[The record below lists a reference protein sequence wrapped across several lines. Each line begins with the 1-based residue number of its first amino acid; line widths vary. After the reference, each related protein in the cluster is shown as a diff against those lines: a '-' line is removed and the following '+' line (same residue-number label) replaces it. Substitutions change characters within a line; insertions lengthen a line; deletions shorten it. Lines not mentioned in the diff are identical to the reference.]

1 MKILLLEDN
10 QKLNETITKRLRL
23 KNYSVESFTDGA
35 AAYEK
40 ITDGFSCFVLDINVP
55 NIDGINILKKI
66 REYYEV
72 VPVII
77 ISGSV
82 ELDVIKQSYDFGC
95 NDYLKKPFF
104 IDELEI
110 KIEKLCNIKD
120 DKIYFDTNSYF
131 DFKSASVI
139 IDTQE
144 IRLTKKEKLLLN
156 LFLSKK
162 NQVITY
168 ETIEN
173 YVWEGNFVSLE
184 SIRSLIR
191 RVRKILNKEYIQTVV
206 DTGYI
211 FKEMENKA

>member
-10 QKLNETITKRLRL
+10 KKLNETITKRLKL
-23 KNYSVESFTDGA
+23 KNYNVVSFIDGA
-35 AAYEK
+35 DAYEN
-40 ITDGFSCFVLDINVP
+40 ITEGFSCFILDINVP
-55 NIDGINILKKI
+55 NVDGINILKKI
-66 REYYEV
+66 REYYKI

-77 ISGSV
+77 ISASV

-110 KIEKLCNIKD
+110 KIEKLCNIQD
-120 DKIYFDTNSYF
+120 SKIYFDENSYF
-131 DFKSASVI
+131 DFKSATVVI
-139 IDTQE
+139 DNEET
-144 IRLTKKEKLLLN
+144 RLTKKEKLLIN
-156 LFLSKK
+156 LFLNKK

-168 ETIEN
+168 ESIEN
-173 YVWEGNFVSLE
+173 YVWEGSFVSLE

-191 RVRKILNKEYIQTVV
+191 RLRKILEKDYIHTVV

-211 FKEMENKA
+211 FKTS

>member
-10 QKLNETITKRLRL
+10 KKLNETITKRLKM
-23 KNYSVESFTDGA
+23 KNYNVVSFNDGA
-35 AAYEK
+35 EAYEK
-40 ITDGFSCFVLDINVP
+40 IAEGFSCFILDINVP

-66 REYYEV
+66 RELYEM

-77 ISGSV
+77 ISASV
-82 ELDVIKQSYDFGC
+82 ELDIIKQSYDFGC

-110 KIEKLCNIKD
+110 KIEKLCKIKD
-120 DKIYFDTNSYF
+120 EKIYFGTNSYF
-131 DFKSASVI
+131 DFISATI
-139 IDTQE
+139 NINNQE

-156 LFLSKK
+156 LFLHKQ

-168 ETIEN
+168 EAIEN
-173 YVWEGNFVSLE
+173 YVWEGNFVSLD

-191 RVRKILNKEYIQTVV
+191 RLRKILDKEFIQTVI

-211 FKEMENKA
+211 FKSI

>member
-10 QKLNETITKRLRL
+10 QKLNKTITKRLKL
-23 KNYSVESFTDGA
+23 KDYTVISFLDGA
-35 AAYEK
+35 EAYEK
-40 ITDGFSCFVLDINVP
+40 ITDGFSCFILDINVP
-55 NIDGINILKKI
+55 NIDGIKILKKI
-66 REYYEV
+66 REYYEI

-77 ISGSV
+77 ISASV

-110 KIEKLCNIKD
+110 KIEKLCNIQD

-131 DFKSASVI
+131 DFKSAVVVI
-139 IDTQE
+139 DNQE
-144 IRLTKKEKLLLN
+144 TRLTKKEKLLIN

-168 ETIEN
+168 SNIEN
-173 YVWEGNFVSLE
+173 YVWEGSFVSLE

-191 RVRKILNKEYIQTVV
+191 RLRKILNKEYIHTVV
-206 DTGYI
+206 DTGYF
-211 FKEMENKA
+211 FKTV

>member
-10 QKLNETITKRLRL
+10 QKLNETISKRLKL
-23 KNYSVESFTDGA
+23 KNYNVISFTDGA
-35 AAYEK
+35 EAYEK
-40 ITDGFSCFVLDINVP
+40 INDGFSCFILDINVP
-55 NIDGINILKKI
+55 NIDGIKILKKI
-66 REYYEV
+66 REYYEI

-77 ISGSV
+77 ISASV

-110 KIEKLCNIKD
+110 KIEKLCNIQD
-120 DKIYFDTNSYF
+120 NNIYFDENSYF
-131 DFKSASVI
+131 DFKSASIVI
-139 IDTQE
+139 DNQE
-144 IRLTKKEKLLLN
+144 IRLTKKEKLLIN

-168 ETIEN
+168 STIEN
-173 YVWEGNFVSLE
+173 YVWEGSFVSLE

-191 RVRKILNKEYIQTVV
+191 RVRKILIKDYIQTVV

-211 FKEMENKA
+211 FRIE

>member
-10 QKLNETITKRLRL
+10 QKLNKTITKRLKL
-23 KNYSVESFTDGA
+23 KDYNVVSFLDGA
-35 AAYEK
+35 EAYEK
-40 ITDGFSCFVLDINVP
+40 ITDGFSCFILDINVP
-55 NIDGINILKKI
+55 NIDGIKILKKI
-66 REYYEV
+66 REYYEI

-77 ISGSV
+77 ISASV

-131 DFKSASVI
+131 DFKSAI
-139 IDTQE
+139 IMMDNEE
-144 IRLTKKEKLLLN
+144 IRLTKKEKLLIN
-156 LFLSKK
+156 LFLNKK

-168 ETIEN
+168 STIEN
-173 YVWEGNFVSLE
+173 YVWEGSFVSLE

-211 FKEMENKA
+211 FKNI

>member
-10 QKLNETITKRLRL
+10 KKLNETITKRLKL
-23 KNYSVESFTDGA
+23 KNYNVVSFIDGA
-35 AAYEK
+35 DAYEN
-40 ITDGFSCFVLDINVP
+40 ITEGFSCFILDINVP
-55 NIDGINILKKI
+55 NVDGINILKKI
-66 REYYEV
+66 REYYKI

-77 ISGSV
+77 ISASV

-110 KIEKLCNIKD
+110 KIEKLCNIQD
-120 DKIYFDTNSYF
+120 SKIYFDENSYF
-131 DFKSASVI
+131 DFKSATVE
-139 IDTQE
+139 IDNQE
-144 IRLTKKEKLLLN
+144 TRLTKKEKLLIN

-168 ETIEN
+168 ESIEN
-173 YVWEGNFVSLE
+173 YVWEGSFVSLE

-191 RVRKILNKEYIQTVV
+191 RVRKILNKEYIHTVV
-206 DTGYI
+206 DTGYL
-211 FKEMENKA
+211 FKIS

>member
-10 QKLNETITKRLRL
+10 QKLNKTITKRLKL
-23 KNYSVESFTDGA
+23 KDYNVISFLDGA
-35 AAYEK
+35 EAYEK
-40 ITDGFSCFVLDINVP
+40 ITDGFSCFILDINVP
-55 NIDGINILKKI
+55 NIDGIKILKKI
-66 REYYEV
+66 REYYEI

-77 ISGSV
+77 ISASV

-120 DKIYFDTNSYF
+120 EKIYFDTNSYF
-131 DFKSASVI
+131 DFKSAI
-139 IDTQE
+139 IMMDNEE
-144 IRLTKKEKLLLN
+144 IRLTKKEKLLIN
-156 LFLSKK
+156 LFLNKK

-168 ETIEN
+168 STIEN
-173 YVWEGNFVSLE
+173 YVWEGSFVSLE

-211 FKEMENKA
+211 FKNI

>member
-10 QKLNETITKRLRL
+10 KKLNETITKRLKL
-23 KNYSVESFTDGA
+23 KNYNVISFTDGA
-35 AAYEK
+35 DAYEK
-40 ITDGFSCFVLDINVP
+40 ITEGFSCFILDINVP
-55 NIDGINILKKI
+55 NVDGINILKKI
-66 REYYEV
+66 REYYKI

-82 ELDVIKQSYDFGC
+82 ELDVIKQSYEFGC

-110 KIEKLCNIKD
+110 KIEKLCNIE
-120 DKIYFDTNSYF
+120 DKNIYFDENSYF
-131 DFKSASVI
+131 DFRSATVVI
-139 IDTQE
+139 DNKET
-144 IRLTKKEKLLLN
+144 RLTKKEKLLMN

-173 YVWEGNFVSLE
+173 YVWEGSFVSLE

-191 RVRKILNKEYIQTVV
+191 RLRKLLDKDYIQTVV

-211 FKEMENKA
+211 FKIS

>member
-10 QKLNETITKRLRL
+10 QKLNKTITKRLKL
-23 KNYSVESFTDGA
+23 KDYNVVSFLDGA
-35 AAYEK
+35 EAYEK
-40 ITDGFSCFVLDINVP
+40 ITDGFSCFILDINVP
-55 NIDGINILKKI
+55 NIDGIKILKKI
-66 REYYEV
+66 REYYEI

-77 ISGSV
+77 ISASV

-120 DKIYFDTNSYF
+120 EKIYFDTNSYF
-131 DFKSASVI
+131 DFKSATLVI
-139 IDTQE
+139 DEEET
-144 IRLTKKEKLLLN
+144 RLTKKEKLLMN
-156 LFLSKK
+156 LFLSKR

-168 ETIEN
+168 STIEN
-173 YVWEGNFVSLE
+173 YVWEGSFVSLE

-191 RVRKILNKEYIQTVV
+191 RVRKILNKEFIQTVIE
-206 DTGYI
+206 TGYI
-211 FKEMENKA
+211 FKNI

>member
-10 QKLNETITKRLRL
+10 QKLNDAITKRLKL
-23 KNYSVESFTDGA
+23 KNYTVESFVDGA
-35 AAYEK
+35 DAYEK
-40 ITDGFSCFVLDINVP
+40 ITEGFSCFILDINVP

-82 ELDVIKQSYDFGC
+82 ELDVIRQSYDFGC

-131 DFKSASVI
+131 DFKSSLI
-139 IDTQE
+139 MMDEEET
-144 IRLTKKEKLLLN
+144 RLTKKEKLLMN

-168 ETIEN
+168 STIEN
-173 YVWEGNFVSLE
+173 YVWEGSFVSLE

-211 FKEMENKA
+211 FKNI

>member
-10 QKLNETITKRLRL
+10 KKLNETITKRLKL
-23 KNYSVESFTDGA
+23 KNYNVISFTDGA
-35 AAYEK
+35 DAYEK
-40 ITDGFSCFVLDINVP
+40 ITEGFSCFILDINVP
-55 NIDGINILKKI
+55 NVDGINILKKI
-66 REYYEV
+66 REYYKI

-110 KIEKLCNIKD
+110 KIEKLCNIE
-120 DKIYFDTNSYF
+120 DKNIYFDENSYF
-131 DFKSASVI
+131 DFRSATVVI
-139 IDTQE
+139 DNKET
-144 IRLTKKEKLLLN
+144 RLTKKEKLLMN

-173 YVWEGNFVSLE
+173 YVWEGSFVSLE

-191 RVRKILNKEYIQTVV
+191 RLRKLLDKDYIQTVV

-211 FKEMENKA
+211 FKIS

>member
-10 QKLNETITKRLRL
+10 QKLNKTITKRLKL
-23 KNYSVESFTDGA
+23 KDYNVVSFLDGA
-35 AAYEK
+35 EAYEK
-40 ITDGFSCFVLDINVP
+40 ITDGFSCFILDINVP
-55 NIDGINILKKI
+55 NIDGIKILKKI
-66 REYYEV
+66 REYYEI

-77 ISGSV
+77 ISASV

-110 KIEKLCNIKD
+110 KIEKLCNIQD

-131 DFKSASVI
+131 DFKSAVVVI
-139 IDTQE
+139 DNQE
-144 IRLTKKEKLLLN
+144 TRLTKKEKLLIN

-168 ETIEN
+168 SNIEN
-173 YVWEGNFVSLE
+173 YVWEGSFVSIE

-191 RVRKILNKEYIQTVV
+191 RLRKILNKEYIHTVV
-206 DTGYI
+206 DTGYF
-211 FKEMENKA
+211 FKTV